1 MEDFVWVTGSS
12 ASTIYPKTLAEKCLF
27 SPPNINGVSD
37 KQLSEL
43 WWGKSDS
50 VPSVCTLL
58 ILTVMESLCRHGQIT
73 FLPSLANLELGR
85 ISYPFSWR
93 SMWEETSNRRFL
105 HNETK
110 AALMSSPN
118 AVTAVESI
126 ALWERERQDLKELH
140 TLFLK
145 PEGDLNDVCNLTL
158 CIKQTIGFS
167 WLDPLCLPAISS
179 QTEIRRYTW
188 LIFLEPSSQPRML
201 SSLTPSQLTS
211 PCKKNRIL
219 VFMERQIKYLCYF
232 PHSLLLLEPGLS
244 FLSRQ
249 IYFLSK
255 FSSLISWALC

>member
-1 MEDFVWVTGSS
+1 
-12 ASTIYPKTLAEKCLF
+12 
-27 SPPNINGVSD
+27 
-37 KQLSEL
+37 
-43 WWGKSDS
+43 
-50 VPSVCTLL
+50 
-58 ILTVMESLCRHGQIT
+58 
-73 FLPSLANLELGR
+73 
-85 ISYPFSWR
+85 
-93 SMWEETSNRRFL
+93 MWEETSNRGFL

-126 ALWERERQDLKELH
+126 ALWERERQALKELH

-167 WLDPLCLPAISS
+167 WLDPLCLPAIIS

-211 PCKKNRIL
+211 PWKKKQKTGFWYSWKDRSNTCVICPTPSFSWNQVSLFFPGKFIFFPSFPLSSAEHSVKVWYSLPQSVSEMNLRDNPINQTQIRLFQGNKAHWDTKIIL
-219 VFMERQIKYLCYF
+219 
-232 PHSLLLLEPGLS
+232 
-244 FLSRQ
+244 
-249 IYFLSK
+249 
-255 FSSLISWALC
+255 

>member
-1 MEDFVWVTGSS
+1 
-12 ASTIYPKTLAEKCLF
+12 
-27 SPPNINGVSD
+27 
-37 KQLSEL
+37 
-43 WWGKSDS
+43 
-50 VPSVCTLL
+50 
-58 ILTVMESLCRHGQIT
+58 
-73 FLPSLANLELGR
+73 
-85 ISYPFSWR
+85 
-93 SMWEETSNRRFL
+93 MWEETSNRRFL

-167 WLDPLCLPAISS
+167 WLDPLCLPAIDS